1 MKIVMSADWFYPAQ
15 VGGSANTI
23 YWQAKALTAEGHQVS
38 IVATSQNIDKSVPRN
53 RWLPMD
59 CGRVIYTKNLHF
71 YLPFRH
77 ILYGLKAIRKADIVH
92 VNSLFYPASFV
103 WIIACRLRG
112 KPVVWSP
119 HGELSPAA
127 LRFRPYL
134 KRCLLLLFRCVSAGV
149 LFHATSVDE
158 VRQIQRRFGAR
169 VQVAKLRTMM
179 ELPLPVVRVA
189 RPYLLF
195 MGRLH
200 PIKGIERLLEALAG
214 SDVFLKSS
222 YSLQIAGPD
231 TDKAYT
237 RKLKDQVD
245 RLGLSAKVCF
255 IGAVQG
261 KVKEHIYA
269 NAHVLILPS
278 HAENFGNVVIESL
291 AQGTPVIASTNTPW
305 QVLETKQ
312 TGRWV
317 PNDAESLQKA
327 VEMFLT
333 MTPDQY
339 AGYRARAAQLA
350 RIDYTIHAH
359 VALWSDVYQA
369 ASAQHRSVW

>member
-1 MKIVMSADWFYPAQ
+1 MKIVMSADWFYPAP
-15 VGGSANTI
+15 VGGSSNTI
-23 YWQAKALTAEGHQVS
+23 YWQAKALTEQGHSVS
-38 IVATSQNIDKSVPRN
+38 IVATSQDIPNAVPLN
-53 RWLPMD
+53 CWLSMD
-59 CGRVIYTKNLHF
+59 CGRVIYTKNPHF

-77 ILYGLKAIRKADIVH
+77 ILYGLKAIRKADVVH

-103 WIIACRLRG
+103 WVIACLLGG

-134 KRCLLLLFRCVSAGV
+134 KRLLLILFRGISAGV
-149 LFHATSVDE
+149 LFHATSGDE
-158 VRQIQRRFGAR
+158 IRQIQRRLGAH
-169 VQVAKLRTMM
+169 VQVVKLRTMM

-214 SDVFLKSS
+214 STVFMNSPF
-222 YSLQIAGPD
+222 SLQIAGPD
-231 TDKAYT
+231 TDKIYT
-237 RKLKDQVD
+237 RQLKEQVFG
-245 RLGLSAKVCF
+245 LGLSEKVCF
-255 IGAVQG
+255 IGTVRGEG
-261 KVKEHIYA
+261 KEKIYA

-278 HAENFGNVVIESL
+278 HAESFGNVVIESL

-312 TGRWV
+312 TGLWV
-317 PNDAESLQKA
+317 PNDAESLRKA
-327 VEMFLT
+327 VDRFLT
-333 MTPDQY
+333 MHPDHY
-339 AGYRARAAQLA
+339 AGYRARAAQLV
-350 RIDYTIHAH
+350 RSEYTTDGYG
-359 VALWSDVYQA
+359 ALWSDVYNA
-369 ASAQHRSVW
+369 AHTQNRLAY